1 MQGETMIDLGSGAGL
16 DCLLASPRVGEKGRV
31 FGVDLTV
38 SMVSLA
44 ERNKGDEGD
53 YENVTFVCS
62 SLSCPPPNS
71 RKKKK
76 ECCGF

>member
-16 DCLLASPRVGEKGRV
+16 DCLLASPLVGEKGRV
-31 FGVDLTV
+31 FGVDMTE

-44 ERNKGDEGD
+44 ERNKEEGD

-62 SLSCPPPNS
+62 SLSCPPPTLEKI
-71 RKKKK
+71 RKK
-76 ECCGF
+76 CCGF